1 MKVDKFN
8 KTTLSWN
15 LTLKIHFLL
24 ILANV
29 VILGRQL
36 LYEERQKA
44 QQKICATAL
53 LLTVK

>member
-1 MKVDKFN
+1 MKIDKFN

-15 LTLKIHFLL
+15 LTLKVHFLL
-24 ILANV
+24 ILATV
-29 VILGRQL
+29 VIFGRQL
-36 LYEERQKA
+36 LYEERQTA